1 MKDLTTFL
9 AEQLSITINQGEF
22 SISVLSN
29 PRVAFTEPSNQEF
42 TDNLIDTMKIVAAE
56 SFGVEPKNKSRD
68 GIRNHVIT
76 VDSLAILHQ
85 QNKMVGFASSKL
97 FPLDDTFYLHGV
109 AVVPHLKGR
118 GVGAML
124 VRTLADRSGLKRIAF
139 TTQNPLMFCLL
150 RSLLAKI
157 FPSPEERVVPS
168 QLREVGKRLVFGRS
182 GNFDPSTFIIRCL
195 YGNCL
200 YDSLPHTRD
209 VNVNRWFIDALN
221 VVNGVTRDGFLFIGG
236 NI

>member
-9 AEQLSITINQGEF
+9 AEQLFITTDQGEF
-22 SISVLSN
+22 SISTLDN
-29 PRVAFTEPSNQEF
+29 PKVTFAEPGNQEF
-42 TDNLIDTMKIVAAE
+42 TDDLIDMMQVIVAE

-85 QNKMVGFASSKL
+85 QNKIVGFASSKL

-109 AVVPHLKGR
+109 AVAPHLKGK
-118 GVGAML
+118 GAGAML
-124 VRTLADRSGLKRIAF
+124 VRTLADRAGLKRIAF

-157 FPSPEERVVPS
+157 FPSPGEKMVPS
-168 QLREVGKRLVFGRS
+168 QLREVGTRLVFGRS
-182 GNFDPSTFIIRCL
+182 GNFDPVTFIIRYL

-200 YDSLPHTRD
+200 YDSLPISRD
-209 VNVNRWFIDALN
+209 VNVNRWFTDALN
-221 VVNGVTRDGFLFIGG
+221 VVNGITRDGFLFIGE
-236 NI
+236 NA